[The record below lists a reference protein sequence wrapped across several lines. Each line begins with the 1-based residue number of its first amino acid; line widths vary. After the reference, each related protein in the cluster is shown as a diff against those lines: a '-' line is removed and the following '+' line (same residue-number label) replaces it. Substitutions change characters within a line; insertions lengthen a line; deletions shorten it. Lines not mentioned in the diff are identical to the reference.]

1 MNLDRSGVAMAELSR
16 TLACIGRCGRRW
28 SAALALGLAA
38 GAHATPAASAASAA
52 PGDAPAAVPSA
63 LDAALFYQLLVGE
76 MELRGGQPGQ
86 AYQLYVDA
94 ARRLKDPQL
103 FRRAMDI
110 ALQSRAGNEAL
121 AATRAWRDALP
132 DSAEPLRLEL
142 QILGALNRLGEGA
155 DTLAA
160 LIRLTPAAERGGLIA
175 ALPRFFERATDK
187 RQTATLLDTVL
198 AAHADDAATRTQAR
212 VARGRAWLAAGDA
225 AQALALAR
233 QAAADDPSAPGPALL
248 AMELRAQLPEAEAL
262 IQDHLARSDAEPALR
277 MAWARVLT
285 AGQRYTEAIAQL
297 EAATAQRPSDAPA
310 WLMLG
315 ALHLELRHTE
325 QAEAALQRYV
335 GLARPEAPAAE
346 TATGADASVAA
357 EAPDTA
363 PEQGLIQA
371 WLMLAQ
377 AAEQRGDY
385 AAAEAWLQRIDDP
398 QRALEVQARRATLM
412 ARQGD
417 VERAVASLRQVPERT
432 PADARAKLVAE
443 AQMLREV
450 KRWDDAY
457 AAFARAVE
465 RFPEDVDLLYEQ
477 AMVAERLDRV
487 DDMERLLR
495 RVIEIQPG
503 HGHAHN
509 ALGYSLA
516 DRGLRLEEARTLI
529 RKALELLPGDPFITD
544 SLGWVEYRMGNLTEA
559 ERLLRQAWTSRPD
572 TEIGAHLGEV
582 LWALGQ
588 RDEARR
594 IWRQAQARDGS
605 NEVLRE
611 TLARL
616 QVGL

>member
-1 MNLDRSGVAMAELSR
+1 
-16 TLACIGRCGRRW
+16 
-28 SAALALGLAA
+28 
-38 GAHATPAASAASAA
+38 
-52 PGDAPAAVPSA
+52 
-63 LDAALFYQLLVGE
+63 
-76 MELRGGQPGQ
+76 
-86 AYQLYVDA
+86 
-94 ARRLKDPQL
+94 
-103 FRRAMDI
+103 
-110 ALQSRAGNEAL
+110 
-121 AATRAWRDALP
+121 
-132 DSAEPLRLEL
+132 
-142 QILGALNRLGEGA
+142 
-155 DTLAA
+155 
-160 LIRLTPAAERGGLIA
+160 
-175 ALPRFFERATDK
+175 
-187 RQTATLLDTVL
+187 
-198 AAHADDAATRTQAR
+198 
-212 VARGRAWLAAGDA
+212 
-225 AQALALAR
+225 
-233 QAAADDPSAPGPALL
+233 
-248 AMELRAQLPEAEAL
+248 
-262 IQDHLARSDAEPALR
+262 
-277 MAWARVLT
+277 
-285 AGQRYTEAIAQL
+285 
-297 EAATAQRPSDAPA
+297 
-310 WLMLG
+310 MLG

-335 GLARPEAPAAE
+335 ALARPEAPAAE